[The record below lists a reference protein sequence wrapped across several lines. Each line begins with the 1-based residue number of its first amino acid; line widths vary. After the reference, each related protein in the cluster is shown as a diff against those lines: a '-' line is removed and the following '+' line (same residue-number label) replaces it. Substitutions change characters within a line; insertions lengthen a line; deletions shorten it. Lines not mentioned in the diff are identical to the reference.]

1 MFYLDTQTNTR
12 YYLRRAFSYGSL
24 QYSQAA
30 ATHETFT
37 TLGFTQVIIAS
48 RPDSRFYIVVGPDN
62 TGAYSSTPRDLAE
75 LKTSFK
81 REQKATA
88 HNVLRQTDWYV
99 VRLAELGVSAGA
111 IPADVTTFRAAYR
124 TAAGTRCDEI
134 DATTTVQE
142 LETLIKAPALLY
154 DEYGNS
160 SVNPAALT
168 QFPDSLAETYSFG
181 SY

>member
-12 YYLRRAFSYGSL
+12 YYLRRAFTYGGL
-24 QYSQAA
+24 QYSQAS

-37 TLGFTQVIIAS
+37 TLGFTQVTVGT
-48 RPDSRFYIVVGPDN
+48 RPDDRFYSVVGPDN
-62 TGAYSSTPRDLAE
+62 TGAYTATPRDLAN
-75 LKTSFK
+75 LKTRFK
-81 REQKATA
+81 REQKQQA

-111 IPADVTTFRAAYR
+111 VPADVTSFRAAYR

-134 DATTTVQE
+134 DACTTVQE
-142 LETLIKAPALLY
+142 LETLINSGLSDFPAPL
-154 DEYGNS
+154 S
-160 SVNPAALT
+160 
-168 QFPDSLAETYSFG
+168 ETYSYG

>member
-1 MFYLDTQTNTR
+1 MFYLDSQTNTR
-12 YYLRRAFSYGSL
+12 YRIGSAFTYGDT
-24 QYSQAA
+24 QYSSKAA
-30 ATHETFT
+30 NHATFMA
-37 TLGFTQVIIAS
+37 LGFSQVILQQ
-48 RPDSRFYIVVGPDN
+48 RPDSRFYVVTGPDN
-62 TGAYSSTPRDLAE
+62 TGAYTSTPRDLAE
-75 LKTSFK
+75 LKTNFK
-81 REQKATA
+81 TEQKRTA
-88 HNVLRQTDWYV
+88 HQVLRGTDWYV
-99 VRLAELGVSAGA
+99 VRLSELGVSTGA
-111 IPADVTTFRAAYR
+111 IPTDVTTFRAAYR

>member
-62 TGAYSSTPRDLAE
+62 TGAYSSTPLDLAE
-75 LKTSFK
+75 LKALFIFGLNECILLNSNS
-81 REQKATA
+81 R
-88 HNVLRQTDWYV
+88 V
-99 VRLAELGVSAGA
+99 VINNIFSKDGV
-111 IPADVTTFRAAYR
+111 
-124 TAAGTRCDEI
+124 
-134 DATTTVQE
+134 
-142 LETLIKAPALLY
+142 
-154 DEYGNS
+154 
-160 SVNPAALT
+160 
-168 QFPDSLAETYSFG
+168 
-181 SY
+181 